1 MVSKLFDGCGIT
13 RRDRDKYSDWS
24 GMAGLSQ
31 VNNLRMHEARAC
43 CADGVPRVTSS
54 FLGSSPIRRQ
64 NFVSAI

>member
-31 VNNLRMHEARAC
+31 GNNLRMHEAGAC
-43 CADGVPRVTSS
+43 CADGVDIV
-54 FLGSSPIRRQ
+54 
-64 NFVSAI
+64 